1 MDLFLKILNKIK
13 YLKMMRLNFFKMIVK
28 NKLICKIMVKI
39 KKSNHI
45 FKVNLFLKNFK
56 TKKYLN
62 LICLKF

>member
-1 MDLFLKILNKIK
+1 MEKISIYNNLIYKIDLFLKSLKKIK

-45 FKVNLFLKNFK
+45 F
-56 TKKYLN
+56 
-62 LICLKF
+62 